1 MFMCVVGE
9 HVCALGCVF
18 TLELISQ
25 LPCPKGCTHSSVL
38 TDEDLLMLHTTLTE
52 TFTAILQFLDVLKRN
67 CPSDPSLHLH
77 PVTMATVRVIGAWLA
92 EETLAITSELYTLLP
107 FLLIICQK
115 ATLAVPT
122 CTTTTTTT
130 STSLSEGDC
139 CVLCDDGEDMMKFL
153 LPGLHHLTADAAP
166 RKVLVCAKL
175 HPVLCKYFI
184 AIATSNL

>member
-1 MFMCVVGE
+1 M
-9 HVCALGCVF
+9 F

-25 LPCPKGCTHSSVL
+25 LPRPKGCTHSSVL

-52 TFTAILQFLDVLKRN
+52 TFTAILQFLDVLRRN

-92 EETLAITSELYTLLP
+92 EETLAITSELYALLP

-122 CTTTTTTT
+122 STTTTTITTTTT
-130 STSLSEGDC
+130 STSLSEGHR

-175 HPVLCKYFI
+175 HLVLCKYFI